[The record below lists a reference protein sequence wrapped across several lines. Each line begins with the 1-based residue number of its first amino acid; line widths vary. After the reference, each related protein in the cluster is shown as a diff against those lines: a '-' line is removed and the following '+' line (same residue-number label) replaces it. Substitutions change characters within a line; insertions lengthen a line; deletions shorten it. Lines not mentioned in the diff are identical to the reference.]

1 MLKERLQAEEY
12 DTRCKTCA
20 YKKEWRAPDGKYVD
34 KYVKKNPLGCGKFQH
49 KLFYLQQCSRGIET
63 YNGNLELCK
72 MIVWLLN

>member
-34 KYVKKNPLGCGKFQH
+34 KYKKPSGLWKISAQTLLPTAMF
-49 KLFYLQQCSRGIET
+49 K
-63 YNGNLELCK
+63 GNRK
-72 MIVWLLN
+72 IQW